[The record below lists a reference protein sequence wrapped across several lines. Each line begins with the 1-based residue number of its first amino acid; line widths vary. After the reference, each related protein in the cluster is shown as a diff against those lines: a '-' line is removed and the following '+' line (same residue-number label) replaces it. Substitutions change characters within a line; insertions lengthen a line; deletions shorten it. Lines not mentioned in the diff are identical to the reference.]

1 MRPFGG
7 ALATKKIFCRSM
19 KARCSGSI
27 LANCLPMLVRPFR
40 SGVAAIKS

>member
-19 KARCSGSI
+19 ERRVLWFDPCELFAHD
-27 LANCLPMLVRPFR
+27 R
-40 SGVAAIKS
+40 SSFA